1 MTILDG
7 KMSTETLLINLATSH
22 GRWPEHLPS
31 GTWSVRPISSRSL
44 PTRPSSPGVPCL
56 AAFSTC
62 VSSSLVWVP
71 LLSSQ
76 VLIHYHCHSNY
87 KDIIIHW
94 FPSTDT
100 HFFQPKISFASTY
113 CRSTYFCSVKILLF
127 LNEIRFCWHLISSY
141 CNLLVFIST
150 WVKNSSWI

>member
-1 MTILDG
+1 MKKFLSLSKDKERRPNTLSWINDHFRWY
-7 KMSTETLLINLATSH
+7 KMSTETLLINLATRH

-44 PTRPSSPGVPCL
+44 PTRPSSPGVLCL

-113 CRSTYFCSVKILLF
+113 CRS
-127 LNEIRFCWHLISSY
+127 
-141 CNLLVFIST
+141 
-150 WVKNSSWI
+150 